1 MRVGAG
7 GGEGVKSETNVR
19 VEGDCR
25 CLTEKQA
32 PHSEAF
38 LVCLHG
44 PCMRAGPG
52 AEFGWRQFQ

>member
-1 MRVGAG
+1 MCEA
-7 GGEGVKSETNVR
+7 EANVR
-19 VEGDCR
+19 VEGDFR
-25 CLTEKQA
+25 CLTKNQA

-52 AEFGWRQFQ
+52 AEFGDDVSESVCRLS

>member
-1 MRVGAG
+1 MKA
-7 GGEGVKSETNVR
+7 ETNVR
-19 VEGDCR
+19 VEGDWR

-52 AEFGWRQFQ
+52 AEFGWRRFQ